1 MTCPSCG
8 QRRARRDCPALGHSI
23 CAVCCGTK
31 RRVEIRCPGDCP
43 YLVSAREH
51 PAAVTRRQQEHDVSR
66 LIPSIR
72 HLTERQSQLFFLLHT
87 TIARHQP
94 SGFGRL
100 LDLDVADA
108 TASLAATL
116 ETSARGVIYEHPA
129 GSAVS
134 QALVSELKTVLGQIR
149 EQGARV
155 FDHEVIVVLRA
166 IEAGARAAGG
176 PGTAGRPYLDLVGRL
191 LHGGAPFD
199 ADLGKP
205 ESPLIV
211 P

>member
-1 MTCPSCG
+1 
-8 QRRARRDCPALGHSI
+8 
-23 CAVCCGTK
+23 V
-31 RRVEIRCPGDCP
+31 
-43 YLVSAREH
+43 
-51 PAAVTRRQQEHDVSR
+51 RRQQEHDVSQ

-87 TIARHQP
+87 AIARHQP

-100 LDLDVADA
+100 ADLDVADA
-108 TASLAATL
+108 AATLAATL

-129 GSAVS
+129 GGTVS
-134 QALVSELKTVLGQIR
+134 QGLVTELKTLLSQIR

-166 IEAGARAAGG
+166 IEAGGRGAAGDD
-176 PGTAGRPYLDLVGRL
+176 PTSRSYLDLVGRL
-191 LHGGAPFD
+191 LHGRQPESEPAR
-199 ADLGKP
+199 AT